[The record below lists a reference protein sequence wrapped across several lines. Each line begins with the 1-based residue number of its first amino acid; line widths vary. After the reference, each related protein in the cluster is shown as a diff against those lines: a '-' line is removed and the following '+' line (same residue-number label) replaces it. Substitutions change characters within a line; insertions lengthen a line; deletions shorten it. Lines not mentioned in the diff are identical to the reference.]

1 MTKTQLL
8 GGLVLLTLSLTL
20 PACNT
25 VKGVGKDI
33 HDSAQNMQTW
43 IEESDENRERLANN
57 PAPNQSSAAYRNRY

>member
-1 MTKTQLL
+1 MKKMQIISTLA
-8 GGLVLLTLSLTL
+8 LLTAALVL

-33 HDSAQNMQTW
+33 HDSAQNVQTW
-43 IEESDENRERLANN
+43 IEESDENRERLASN